1 MRSIRI
7 ASDTENVQDKID
19 CRKKKQATFLYILLW
34 ITYYNRLLK
43 MQKSLK
49 TLLRKVQYHWPSFL
63 ILCGLVLL
71 FTIYETELIPSP
83 RFVFKLYQPN
93 RPVVEYIVLEDKMEF
108 EGFNNVTGAER
119 LIVPNIIHFIRF
131 GDFELKFI
139 DYLVLLAAMRNHRPD
154 KFYIHTNEPDV
165 QYTGK
170 YWDWVRKD
178 EELWTRIKVLYLEV
192 PTEIFGQQLYED
204 WYNYHGSDIE
214 RIRVLMKYGGIYL
227 DNDVFIIRSLD
238 KYRKYELAIS
248 WDENQLMGNQ
258 VIIAHK
264 DARFLALWLDS
275 YRNYRSDLWYEILC
289 LKSSDQ
295 IIL

>member
-1 MRSIRI
+1 
-7 ASDTENVQDKID
+7 
-19 CRKKKQATFLYILLW
+19 
-34 ITYYNRLLK
+34 

-170 YWDWVRKD
+170 YWDWVQKD